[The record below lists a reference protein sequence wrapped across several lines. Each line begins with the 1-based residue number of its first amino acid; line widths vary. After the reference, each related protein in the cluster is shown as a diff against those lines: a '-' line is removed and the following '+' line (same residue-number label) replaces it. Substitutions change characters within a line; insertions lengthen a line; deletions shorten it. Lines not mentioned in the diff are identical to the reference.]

1 MLTSEIY
8 RFDKKRQNLRDAG
21 RQQALTMK
29 ILVCVSIFLLVER
42 VAVLPFPL
50 ICVSDCDFKAMA
62 LKEAGVCVRMCARTC
77 ARETA

>member
-1 MLTSEIY
+1 
-8 RFDKKRQNLRDAG
+8 
-21 RQQALTMK
+21 MK